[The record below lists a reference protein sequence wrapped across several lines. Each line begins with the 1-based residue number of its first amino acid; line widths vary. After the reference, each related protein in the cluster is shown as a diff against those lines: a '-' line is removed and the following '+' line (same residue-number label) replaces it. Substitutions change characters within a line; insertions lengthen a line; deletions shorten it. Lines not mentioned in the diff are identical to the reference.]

1 MVYIDETGFNRHL
14 TEKYGYSPIGV
25 DCVLPVKGSQGNSI
39 TLIGAICT
47 GGLVAYSI
55 FEGGTTGERFKTFL
69 DTVLLPRLSPH
80 TTKIVMDNLSSHHSA
95 ISSYNPLA
103 EIEFVFLP
111 PYSPEFNPIEM
122 WFAELKGKF
131 RKRTP
136 MCKNANEI
144 HDRIEHIIQEE
155 NYIQKDLSP
164 YFAHSKQELLK
175 AYNTRLIGI

>member
-95 ISSYNPLA
+95 ISSYNPPA
-103 EIEFVFLP
+103 GIEFVFLQLIRP
-111 PYSPEFNPIEM
+111 NLTQSKCGLQNSK
-122 WFAELKGKF
+122 ANLGKGHQCARMPMRFTIVLNTSFK
-131 RKRTP
+131 KRTTSRKICLP
-136 MCKNANEI
+136 T
-144 HDRIEHIIQEE
+144 
-155 NYIQKDLSP
+155 
-164 YFAHSKQELLK
+164 LLIPS
-175 AYNTRLIGI
+175 RSF